1 MLYPVYKGSYERA
14 SVPFPTIRIPT
25 ERRDLIIQFTKDF
38 LRSVDYLQTRQDIDN
53 HNLGFVGI
61 SMGAQR
67 GPHLLA
73 LEDRMKTGILI
84 HGGLIMAPQRPELDP
99 FNFASHVTIPILM
112 MNGRF
117 DATYPVETSQLP
129 LLDLLSTP
137 LPNKL
142 RLEYERGHQ
151 GPPKDELRKQMN
163 NWLDNYL
170 GPVK

>member
-117 DATYPVETSQLP
+117 DATYPGKPLNFRCWTCSVHRYRTSCV
-129 LLDLLSTP
+129 LST
-137 LPNKL
+137 K
-142 RLEYERGHQ
+142 EATKAH
-151 GPPKDELRKQMN
+151 PKTS
-163 NWLDNYL
+163 
-170 GPVK
+170 